1 MHGESGS
8 LCMLVNGQAR
18 QIKGFR
24 KQTSGGNLT
33 GLKPDGVLLS
43 WCQVLLVTPEHV
55 GESWC

>member
-1 MHGESGS
+1 
-8 LCMLVNGQAR
+8 MLVNGQAR